1 MSESDQPELPL
12 NEAQQRINNILL
24 SNSFLLISATGEVVC
39 QNVSMEG
46 IWPLLESVKFSLL
59 SQLVNY
65 CIDQR
70 LNALHQNA
78 TQTPAAGT

>member
-1 MSESDQPELPL
+1 MGESGRPELPL

-39 QNVSMEG
+39 QNISMEG
-46 IWPLLESVKFSLL
+46 MWPLLESVKISLL
-59 SQLVNY
+59 PQLVNY

-70 LNALHQNA
+70 LNALHQTA
-78 TQTPAAGT
+78 MQTPAAGT